1 MINCDWHP
9 QKASVASS
17 LSSSDLDGIR
27 GQLHGARCVYNA
39 LSDIKPEV
47 ENVIKMGRKIV
58 LSEEEVVE
66 DRRALTGRIDALKAE
81 FNDIGAQITEAKRTL
96 ERALRAAEEFQ
107 TAKEG
112 VSSWMALA
120 EGRVAELPED
130 SGASRAF
137 LREKH
142 AEAPKQRERVKSMQK
157 YDFKNSPYESFLLT
171 FFTLSFLLQAARGL
185 PVPVRDG
192 GGVG

>member
-1 MINCDWHP
+1 M
-9 QKASVASS
+9 ASS